1 MLINCPNCNASY
13 EVNPDIIPEN
23 GRKLRCSNCGEVF
36 WCNPHDAENPTRK
49 LNDTP
54 QEPTKESDN
63 TVPQDKIEPYF
74 EEQST
79 VDSNTVADF
88 SQESQPENHSQDSD
102 DEEKIA
108 DDVDMQDIFQRLTLE
123 SDELNKQEQNMKPIQ
138 KFINKFYIITG
149 WHKKTNRIAIY
160 SALGAIVLLLL
171 LFFRVEVARTVPFV
185 NVFYSAIGMDAIIP
199 GEGLE
204 FRNVTRREY
213 VEDDIP
219 HMEIRGFIDNPTSRE
234 ISADLLHLEVL
245 DENGNIVQE
254 QNEVMPVPYLVP
266 RARVPF
272 SMVVVKPSA
281 LGKYIVVTFA
291 KVED

>member
-36 WCNPHDAENPTRK
+36 WCNPHDAENPSRK
-49 LNDTP
+49 LNDISY
-54 QEPTKESDN
+54 ESAKESVDEGI
-63 TVPQDKIEPYF
+63 QDKVEPYF
-74 EEQST
+74 EEQAD
-79 VDSNTVADF
+79 VDASKSEVVQN
-88 SQESQPENHSQDSD
+88 NNLSQDND

-123 SDELNKQEQNMKPIQ
+123 SEELNKQEQNMKPIQ
-138 KFINKFYIITG
+138 KFINKFYMITG

-160 SALGAIVLLLL
+160 SAFGAIVLLLL
-171 LFFRVEVARTVPFV
+171 LFFRVEVVRTVPFV

-245 DENGNIVQE
+245 DEKGNVVQE
-254 QNEVMPVPYLVP
+254 QNEAMPIPYLAP

-291 KVED
+291 KAED

>member
-13 EVNPDIIPEN
+13 EVTPDIIPQN

-36 WCNPHDAENPTRK
+36 WCNPHDAENPVRK
-49 LNDTP
+49 IEEAQN
-54 QEPTKESDN
+54 EPAKESVGTDA
-63 TVPQDKIEPYF
+63 QDKSEPYF
-74 EEQST
+74 EEPATGS
-79 VDSNTVADF
+79 DISPE
-88 SQESQPENHSQDSD
+88 SQENHVQESD
-102 DEEKIA
+102 DEERIA

-123 SDELNKQEQNMKPIQ
+123 SDEINKQEQNMKPIQ
-138 KFINKFYIITG
+138 KLINKFYIMSG
-149 WHKKTNRIAIY
+149 WHKKTNRIAFY
-160 SALGAIVLLLL
+160 STLGAIVLLLL
-171 LFFRVEVARTVPFV
+171 IFFRVEVARKVPFV

-234 ISADLLHLEVL
+234 IYADFLHLEVL
-245 DENGNIVQE
+245 DNNGNVVQE
-254 QNEVMPVPYLVP
+254 QNEAMPVPYLVP

-272 SMVVVKPSA
+272 SMTVIKPSA

-291 KVED
+291 KAED

>member
-13 EVNPDIIPEN
+13 EVNPDIIPQN

-36 WCNPHDAENPTRK
+36 WCNPHDAENPVRK
-49 LNDTP
+49 IEEAQN
-54 QEPTKESDN
+54 EPAKESVGTDA
-63 TVPQDKIEPYF
+63 QDKSEPYF
-74 EEQST
+74 EEPATGS
-79 VDSNTVADF
+79 DISPE
-88 SQESQPENHSQDSD
+88 SQENHVQESD
-102 DEEKIA
+102 DEERIA

-123 SDELNKQEQNMKPIQ
+123 SDEINKQEQNMKPIQ
-138 KFINKFYIITG
+138 KLINKFYIMSG
-149 WHKKTNRIAIY
+149 WHKKTNRIAFY
-160 SALGAIVLLLL
+160 STLGAIVLLLL
-171 LFFRVEVARTVPFV
+171 IFFRVEVARKVPFV

-234 ISADLLHLEVL
+234 IYADLLHLEVL
-245 DENGNIVQE
+245 DNNGNVVQE
-254 QNEVMPVPYLVP
+254 QNEAMPVPYLVP

-272 SMVVVKPSA
+272 SMTVIKPSA

-291 KVED
+291 KAED

>member
-13 EVNPDIIPEN
+13 EVNPDIIPQN

-36 WCNPHDAENPTRK
+36 WCNPHDAENPARK
-49 LNDTP
+49 IEEAQN
-54 QEPTKESDN
+54 EPAKESVGTDA
-63 TVPQDKIEPYF
+63 QDKSEPYF
-74 EEQST
+74 EEPATGS
-79 VDSNTVADF
+79 DIPPE
-88 SQESQPENHSQDSD
+88 SQENHVQESD
-102 DEEKIA
+102 DEERIA

-123 SDELNKQEQNMKPIQ
+123 SDEINKQEQNMKPIQ
-138 KFINKFYIITG
+138 KLINKFYIMSG
-149 WHKKTNRIAIY
+149 WHKKTNRIAFY
-160 SALGAIVLLLL
+160 STLGAIVLLLL
-171 LFFRVEVARTVPFV
+171 IFFRVEVARKVPFV

-234 ISADLLHLEVL
+234 IYADLLHLEVL
-245 DENGNIVQE
+245 DNNGNVVQE
-254 QNEVMPVPYLVP
+254 QNEAMPVPYLVP

-272 SMVVVKPSA
+272 SMTVIKPSA

-291 KVED
+291 KAED

>member
-36 WCNPHDAENPTRK
+36 WCNPHDVENPSRK
-49 LNDTP
+49 LNDISY
-54 QEPTKESDN
+54 ESAKESVDEGI
-63 TVPQDKIEPYF
+63 QDKVEPYF
-74 EEQST
+74 EEQAD
-79 VDSNTVADF
+79 VDASKSEVVQNNNLF
-88 SQESQPENHSQDSD
+88 QDND

-123 SDELNKQEQNMKPIQ
+123 SEELNKQEQNMKPIQ
-138 KFINKFYIITG
+138 KFINKFYMITG

-160 SALGAIVLLLL
+160 SAFGAIVLLLL
-171 LFFRVEVARTVPFV
+171 LFFRVEVVRTVPFV

-245 DENGNIVQE
+245 DEKGNVVQE
-254 QNEVMPVPYLVP
+254 QNEAMPIPYLAP

-291 KVED
+291 KAED

>member
-36 WCNPHDAENPTRK
+36 WCNPHDVENPSRK
-49 LNDTP
+49 LNDISY
-54 QEPTKESDN
+54 ESAKESVDEGI
-63 TVPQDKIEPYF
+63 QDKVEPYF
-74 EEQST
+74 EEQAD
-79 VDSNTVADF
+79 VDASKSEVVQN
-88 SQESQPENHSQDSD
+88 NNLSQDND

-123 SDELNKQEQNMKPIQ
+123 SEELNKQEQNMKPIQ
-138 KFINKFYIITG
+138 KFINKFYMITG

-160 SALGAIVLLLL
+160 SAFGAIVLLLL
-171 LFFRVEVARTVPFV
+171 LFFRVEVVRTVPFV

-245 DENGNIVQE
+245 DEKGNVVQE
-254 QNEVMPVPYLVP
+254 QNEAMPIPYLAP

-291 KVED
+291 KAED